1 MAGNVVDAGGG
12 LPAVVDLFRRACES
26 FTRALARA
34 DEAVLDATDFAGSLH
49 ELGFNAGR
57 VRALGEALTLITG
70 ELAWTRQAEEVLA
83 EYMQATAL
91 PEDLVP
97 THEGKPPV

>member
-1 MAGNVVDAGGG
+1 MAGEAVDAGGG
-12 LPAVVDLFRRACES
+12 LPAVVELFRRACES
-26 FTRALARA
+26 FGRALVRS

-49 ELGFNAGR
+49 ELGITAGR

-70 ELAWTRQAEEVLA
+70 DPAWTRQAEEVLA

-91 PEDLVP
+91 PEDEMP
-97 THEGKPPV
+97 AEPGRQG

>member
-1 MAGNVVDAGGG
+1 MADGASEISTVAAG
-12 LPAVVDLFRRACES
+12 LPAVVEMFTNACES
-26 FTRALARA
+26 FGRALVRS

-57 VRALGEALTLITG
+57 VRALGEALTLLTG
-70 ELAWTRQAEEVLA
+70 SPEWTRRAEEVLA

-91 PEDLVP
+91 PEDAGAAP
-97 THEGKPPV
+97 